1 MKNSQGIKNTQG
13 QIISAK
19 KVRQAEKRKAI
30 KEANE
35 ANKEFFAEVME
46 TTEWKP
52 VIRKP
57 KSDK

>member
-1 MKNSQGIKNTQG
+1 MEKSTIKNNQG
-13 QIISAK
+13 QFITTK

-35 ANKEFFAEVME
+35 DNKEFFAEVMK

-52 VIRKP
+52 VRKSG
-57 KSDK
+57 K